1 MKELLAK
8 KTIGYYIVIL
18 AGILGLV
25 SVIRFLLWAPNHG
38 GMDGIIVVG
47 LVLGLGIDILLIF
60 KDNNYFVILATICY
74 SVAVMQLLTNS
85 VGSFVDVLQGIN
97 MFGDAS
103 QVGSIVSISVVILV
117 CVLLSVL
124 AGFFKRIKE

>member
-8 KTIGYYIVIL
+8 KAIGYYIVVL
-18 AGILGLV
+18 TGILGLI
-25 SVIRFLLWAPNHG
+25 SIIRFLLWASQNS
-38 GMDGIIVVG
+38 GMNSIIIAG
-47 LVLGLGIDILLIF
+47 LVLGVGIDILLIF
-60 KDNNYFVILATICY
+60 KDSNYFIILATICY

-85 VGSFVDVLQGIN
+85 VGSFVDAFQGIN

-103 QVGSIVSISVVILV
+103 QVGSIISISIIIFI
-117 CVLLSVL
+117 CVLLSIL